1 MVDRIPW
8 RKLERLGVILVALH
22 SLLIGIC
29 LMVATD
35 WILTFAGWGHVD
47 HLFFPRQSGVFH
59 VIIAAGYWWEYRRH
73 GTIGLLVLAKC
84 CAVVFLLVM
93 SPWKEAWSVPF
104 SGITDGLM
112 MVGMLVVHRMVHR
125 SSRDFEKKIS

>member
-1 MVDRIPW
+1 MGERSLW
-8 RKLERLGVILVALH
+8 ARLETIGVLLVSLH
-22 SLLIGIC
+22 SLLIGIG

-35 WILTFAGWGHVD
+35 WILNFAGWGHVD

-59 VIIAAGYWWEYRRH
+59 VIVAAAYWWEHRRH
-73 GTIGLLVLAKC
+73 GTIFLLVLAKC

-104 SGITDGLM
+104 SGIADGLM
-112 MVGMLVVHRMVHR
+112 MVGMVVVHRLAR
-125 SSRDFEKKIS
+125 SR